1 MAGKE
6 GKSRGYSYLYTLMK
20 NISINATELVQLLD
34 RTPSGHNIMLV
45 GEHGIGKSEILS
57 TYFSGKGMKV
67 VALFLGQ
74 MSDPGDLLGLP
85 RKDEKSGRTE
95 FMPPYWFPVDG
106 VPVCLFLDELNRARP
121 EILQTV
127 MDLVLNRKLA
137 GRSLPEGSR
146 IVSAVNEGEK
156 YQLTDLD
163 PALVSRFNIYEFRP
177 TVQEWLLWARKER
190 LDERVVGFIED
201 NGNWLD
207 KDLDVEEGSDTGLIK
222 MPDRRAWKRVSDIV
236 RGRRILDGFDA
247 EMVAGIVGVRA
258 ANLFFSSLGSGS
270 SLSGKDILYGFSN
283 PDVRERVRSS
293 RLHELSVVNDSLFA
307 CLETESVPAGD
318 RKRVGENILSYF
330 SYLSGFKKD
339 CAAHF
344 VACYQNPAYQGAVNF
359 IARECPEL
367 PDAIIRYIGKIK

>member
-207 KDLDVEEGSDTGLIK
+207 KDPDVEEGSDTGLIK